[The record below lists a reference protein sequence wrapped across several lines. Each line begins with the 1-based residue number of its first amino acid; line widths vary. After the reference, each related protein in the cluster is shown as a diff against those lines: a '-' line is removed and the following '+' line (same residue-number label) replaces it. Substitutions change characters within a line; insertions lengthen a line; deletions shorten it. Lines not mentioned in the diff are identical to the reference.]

1 MSHFFLKLIP
11 CRPTFAHDMTG
22 AERAIMGQHAAYL
35 TGLMNQGV
43 ILVFGPVM
51 DPAGPYGMAIAAA
64 ESEEQLRTL
73 TAKDPAT
80 QLHHYEIYPMRA
92 VLPG

>member
-1 MSHFFLKLIP
+1 MS
-11 CRPTFAHDMTG
+11 DN
-22 AERAIMGQHAAYL
+22 ERAIMGQHLAYL
-35 TGLMNQGV
+35 TGLMNEGTV
-43 ILVFGPVM
+43 IVFGPVM
-51 DPAGPYGMAIAAA
+51 DPAGPYGMAIATA

-92 VLPG
+92 VLPS